1 MDIRLALMV
10 GSPIPIPE
18 CQITIHQPTLEEI
31 SYLGEED
38 FFKGV
43 QTLSL
48 HKSMFIQ
55 DETVLKDINNFQIF
69 MMVMTDKQTVDKKHA
84 TLDVLKLFFP
94 NYKTV
99 LTPQSLLFIDKD
111 GQNHIVDANNFEF
124 LQETIRKITC
134 ANNGDMTNQAF
145 NPGNAKAKEI
155 ADKIMRG
162 RQRVAA
168 LKGAANASIFSRYL
182 SVLTI
187 GLHTMSLFDLIKCT
201 MFQLYDLIERYSLN
215 INWDLDIRTRLA
227 GGKPD
232 TQPENWMKDIH

>member
-124 LQETIRKITC
+124 LQEAIRKITC
-134 ANNGDMTNQAF
+134 ANNGDMSTQAF